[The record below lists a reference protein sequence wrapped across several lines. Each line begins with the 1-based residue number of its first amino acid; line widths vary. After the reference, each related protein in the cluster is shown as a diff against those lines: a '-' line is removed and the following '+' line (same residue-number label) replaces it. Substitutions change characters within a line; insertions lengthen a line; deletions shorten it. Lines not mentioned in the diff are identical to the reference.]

1 MDTNTNA
8 NASAY
13 EINTNNTNTN
23 MSNASA
29 NANMSE
35 MNASADID
43 NIEQFILKKY
53 SYSIILFK
61 NIHILYKKLNF
72 IKQHIKK
79 IADSYILV

>member
-1 MDTNTNA
+1 MNTNTNA
-8 NASAY
+8 NVSAY

-29 NANMSE
+29 
-35 MNASADID
+35 DID
-43 NIEQFILKKY
+43 NMEQFILKKY

-61 NIHILYKKLNF
+61 NIHTLYEKLHF